1 MWNLR
6 EWGVFIKKIIK
17 GAVWGLVV
25 GIALTIYGSVADT
38 WNCFCNEISGGK
50 FSLPAIENNQV
61 PTFGLTICIAL
72 GMISGIVTATKSCKT
87 RVKRQT
93 QEREARN
100 YAQVCGRLNL
110 LTEAADNFSAILQQ
124 HKNNSGTVDGECNE
138 DLLSNMED
146 CETLYNKLHQSYEDH
161 TKVKGDA

>member
-6 EWGVFIKKIIK
+6 EWGIFIKKTIK
-17 GAVWGLVV
+17 GAIWGIVV
-25 GIALTIYGSVADT
+25 GIALTIYGSIANT

-72 GMISGIVTATKSCKT
+72 GMISGIVTATKDCKV
-87 RVKRQT
+87 RIKRQT
-93 QEREARN
+93 REREARN
-100 YAQVCGRLNL
+100 YTQICERLGQ
-110 LTEAADNFSAILQQ
+110 LTDVANGLSGVLEQ
-124 HKNNSGTVDGECNE
+124 HRRDSGSSDGSCDE
-138 DLLSNMED
+138 DLLANMGD
-146 CETLYNKLHQSYEDH
+146 CEKLYDRIHQSYEDH